1 MKKIGVLA
9 LQGDVR
15 EHIFAIEK
23 CEAIAVEVKRPS
35 DLGNLDGLIIPG
47 GESTTI
53 AKLLRIFDLFEPLQK
68 ALRNGLPV
76 YGSCAGM
83 ILLANRIIDGT
94 ADQETLEVID
104 ITVKRNAFGRQ
115 VDSFEQELLIPEIDD
130 KPFNAIFIRA
140 PWIEEI
146 GADVKSLADLTTVGG
161 KVHSVLARSKTALV
175 SSFHPELSG
184 DLRVHRYFI
193 DKICC
198 IN

>member
-1 MKKIGVLA
+1 MKNIGVLA

-15 EHIFAIEK
+15 EHIFAIEN
-23 CEAIAVEVKRPS
+23 CDAIASEVKRSS
-35 DLGNLDGLIIPG
+35 DLENLDGLIIPG

-53 AKLLRIFDLFEPLQK
+53 VKLLRIFELFEPLQK

-83 ILLANRIIDGT
+83 ILLANKIIDGT

-161 KVHSVLARSKTALV
+161 KVHSVLARSENALV

>member
-1 MKKIGVLA
+1 LKRIGVLA

-15 EHIFAIEK
+15 EHFSAIEN
-23 CEAIAVEVKRPS
+23 CGAIAIEAKRPG
-35 DLGNLDGLIIPG
+35 DIENLDGLIIPG

-53 AKLLRIFDLFEPLQK
+53 AKLLRIFELFEPLQK
-68 ALRNGLPV
+68 ALQNGLPV

-83 ILLANRIIDGT
+83 ILLAKKIIDGT
-94 ADQETLEVID
+94 SDQETLGIVD

-115 VDSFEQELLIPEIDD
+115 VDSFEQELLIPEIDT

-140 PWIEEI
+140 PWIEQI
-146 GADVKSLADLTTVGG
+146 GADVKSLAEIKSSDGLM
-161 KVHSVLARSKTALV
+161 HSVLAREKNALV
-175 SSFHPELSG
+175 SSFHPELTG

-193 DKICC
+193 DKICS